1 MIYFCNFKLK
11 PLALLCTATVPFI
24 LTTHVLAN
32 ETSTEQVEKLVV
44 SAQAL
49 KINTSLQETPKSVS
63 VVSQQ
68 DLETHVPQKLDEA
81 LRYTSGVASQPYGA
95 DNDTDWLRVRGFEA
109 ATYLDNSR
117 LFRDGYYTWLLEPYG
132 FEKIEVVKGSSA
144 VLFGES
150 TPGGAIN
157 VVQKKPSFTP
167 KNEVFLEA
175 GNNDQRGL
183 GFDVSTASDDN
194 HVRYRLVGLM
204 KKADG
209 ELDGTDNQRIY
220 LAPSMAINLS
230 DDTMLTLMATYLHDD
245 GTPTNPFFPAAGTL
259 TSSPFGKI
267 KPSTNLGEPDY
278 DKYKRTQI
286 SVGYLLDHNINDVW
300 RFSQRLNYGYN
311 DLFLRSVYAFPSAKP
326 DNASEYGRGIVF
338 RDGKNQ
344 SITFD
349 NNVVGEWDT
358 DNFEHTLLA
367 GIEVQYHQTK
377 GEEQDNYNF
386 GSINPWHP
394 VYGKYIPLDPAN
406 NINRTIDK
414 TQYSLYSQYQTKF
427 DSRWI
432 GVVGVR
438 QDWVKTENKIHQ
450 QNNDKS
456 RTDNE
461 FSLNAGLM
469 YLADNGLSAYISYS
483 ESFEVMSTID
493 PATND
498 LYKPLKGDQIEAGIK
513 YTPDFIDGYF
523 NVAWFDITQKN
534 ALVTNPDTFVA
545 TQTGK
550 VISKGVEL
558 SSELQLTERLMLKA
572 NYTYTDMQTDDTGN
586 QGKRQAALIP
596 KNMASAWGSYTIPIT
611 ATQDL
616 TLGTGVRYLG
626 KSKDNPKSSNLTV
639 PSATL
644 WDMAATY
651 NLNKQWQ
658 LQLNINNILDKE
670 YISGCDYYCYY
681 GQSRS
686 VLINAKYRW

>member
-1 MIYFCNFKLK
+1 MFNS
-11 PLALLCTATVPFI
+11 LAFAQETAK
-24 LTTHVLAN
+24 N
-32 ETSTEQVEKLVV
+32 EQIEKLTV

-49 KINTSLQETPKSVS
+49 KVDTSLQETPKSVS
-63 VVSQQ
+63 IVTQK
-68 DLETHVPQKLDEA
+68 DLETHAPQKLDEA
-81 LRYTSGVASQPYGA
+81 LRYTSGVVSQPYGA

-132 FEKIEVVKGSSA
+132 FEQIEVVKGSSA

-157 VVQKKPSFTP
+157 IVQKKPTFNS

-175 GNNDQRGL
+175 GNNDQRGV
-183 GFDVSTASDDN
+183 GFDLSTGKIEDSR
-194 HVRYRLVGLM
+194 VRYRLVGLM
-204 KKADG
+204 KKSDG
-209 ELDGTDNQRIY
+209 ELSHTDNKRIY
-220 LAPSMAINLS
+220 LAPSMAINLT
-230 DDTMLTLMATYLHDD
+230 DDTMLTFMASYLHDD
-245 GTPTNPFFPAAGTL
+245 GTPTNPFFTAAGTII
-259 TSSPFGKI
+259 SSPFGKI

-311 DLFLRSVYAFPSAKP
+311 DLTLRSVYAFP
-326 DNASEYGRGIVF
+326 NADITQTELNRGVVF

-367 GIEVQYHQTK
+367 GVELQHHRTK
-377 GEEQDNYNF
+377 GDEQDNYSF
-386 GSINPWHP
+386 STINPWNP
-394 VYGKYIPLDPAN
+394 IYGRYTPLDSAN

-432 GVVGVR
+432 GVAGIR
-438 QDWVKTENKIHQ
+438 QDWVKTENKTHQ
-450 QNNDKS
+450 QHVEKS
-456 RTDNE
+456 RTDSE
-461 FSLNAGLM
+461 FSLNTGLM
-469 YLADNGLSAYISYS
+469 YLADNGLSPYVNYS
-483 ESFEVMSTID
+483 QSFEVMSTID
-493 PATND
+493 PATQD

-513 YTPDFIDGYF
+513 YTPDFIDGFF
-523 NVAWFDITQKN
+523 NIAWFDITQKN
-534 ALVTNPDTFVA
+534 ALVANPDTFVS

-550 VISKGVEL
+550 VTSKGIEL
-558 SSELQLTERLMLKA
+558 SSEVQLTERIALKG
-572 NYTYTDMQTDDTGN
+572 NYTYTDMKTDNTGGR
-586 QGKRQAALIP
+586 GKQQAALIP
-596 KNMASAWGSYTIPIT
+596 KNMASVWGSYTLPIT
-611 ATQDL
+611 ATQDI
-616 TLGTGVRYLG
+616 TLGTGVRYIG
-626 KSKDNPKSSNLTV
+626 KSKDNPANPAGKDLTV
-639 PSATL
+639 ASATL

-651 NLNKQWQ
+651 NIDKQWQ
-658 LQLNINNILDKE
+658 LQLNVNNILDKE
-670 YISGCDYYCYY
+670 YLSGCDYYCYY

-686 VLINAKYRW
+686 VLLNAKYRW